1 MGVREDPLV
10 SYYKSID
17 ISVHEEDKE
26 AKRASKKAEAPA
38 EEAAGKPEAPAEAA

>member
-1 MGVREDPLV
+1 MV

-26 AKRASKKAEAPA
+26 AKAARAQKKVEAPA
-38 EEAAGKPEAPAEAA
+38 EAEGKPEAPAEAA